1 MLDVVIMSIEN
12 KLSMEIKR
20 SMVRL
25 LIFPWLENKLITV
38 NLKANSTVYVFL
50 MLMKN
55 LRWVIIQDC
64 SIVLNKYKRKHSIFH
79 MFRNI
84 FQSKL
89 FFYYQSKML
98 IHIKSHEDQDSLLTS
113 VERVLSGVK

>member
-55 LRWVIIQDC
+55 
-64 SIVLNKYKRKHSIFH
+64 
-79 MFRNI
+79 
-84 FQSKL
+84 
-89 FFYYQSKML
+89 
-98 IHIKSHEDQDSLLTS
+98 
-113 VERVLSGVK
+113 

>member
-64 SIVLNKYKRKHSIFH
+64 SIVLNKYKRKHSIFR
-79 MFRNI
+79 MFPNVSESELCLDYQR
-84 FQSKL
+84 KM
-89 FFYYQSKML
+89 FFHLEGY
-98 IHIKSHEDQDSLLTS
+98 EDQDSSLVS
-113 VERVLSGVK
+113 VDGVLPGVK